1 MRFEISIIKLQ
12 DQPEP
17 MARKKENHTMRGFH
31 MSVRRNGYGW
41 KWMLQSSLGEF
52 LESGRAPKYHAARE
66 AASAARKVWREKLVK

>member
-1 MRFEISIIKLQ
+1 
-12 DQPEP
+12 
-17 MARKKENHTMRGFH
+17 

-41 KWMLQSSLGEF
+41 KWMLQDTLGTF